1 VLAVAVTAAAEL
13 SNREVALW
21 GALGG
26 AIALTVTQILPAAV
40 AAAKTGAGWQITPWR
55 VAGVL
60 VVIIV
65 FVALGGAAALLFQK
79 DTTKVPDA
87 IAFGMAW
94 EALIGGVIKTGKA
107 GFG

>member
-1 VLAVAVTAAAEL
+1 VIAAAEL
-13 SNREVALW
+13 SHREVALW

-40 AAAKTGAGWQITPWR
+40 TAAKTGAGWQLTRWR

-60 VVIIV
+60 VVIIA
-65 FVALGGAAALLFQK
+65 FVALGGAAALVFQK
-79 DTTKVPDA
+79 DTTEARDA

-94 EALIGGVIKTGKA
+94 QALLGGVIKTGKA
-107 GFG
+107 AALPGNPP